1 MWAGPETLKFLR
13 VKILSGIVSVTK
25 ISTRIVREGKIMSK
39 MILET
44 KIMNRI
50 VMVRKIMTKIILV
63 AKIMTRIRLVAKI
76 MTRIGGHSWQGQKA
90 RAARS
95 DLSVIS
101 DPSSSSSPLLS
112 LITDPIV
119 I

>member
-1 MWAGPETLKFLR
+1 M
-13 VKILSGIVSVTK
+13 
-25 ISTRIVREGKIMSK
+25 TRIVI
-39 MILET
+39 
-44 KIMNRI
+44 
-50 VMVRKIMTKIILV
+50 VRKIMTRIILVAKITTRIILV
-63 AKIMTRIRLVAKI
+63 AKIMTRIILVAKI

-112 LITDPIV
+112 LITGPIV